1 MKRYSQLVRELPSRT
16 VVLAIEDFNP
26 PTANDELRF
35 KMVDKLVEANNAD
48 HFVFVKESDEGLPTD
63 RKIHFLNLM
72 FGEYNYRALTE
83 DVADLVSRLESTYK
97 KVIVVSNNV
106 KTPLKESTQ
115 VVQLDEHSA
124 NIKSLVNKGNYTE
137 FKKLMPAAFRDI
149 DCRLMMNE
157 MRKVQGLEPLKE
169 EVKFTIDTLRDKY
182 FKGEIYHVGDI
193 VESAGDNY
201 EIMDRG
207 TNYLVVVDG
216 SGNLH
221 KKWVKD
227 VSLVESC
234 WKGYKA
240 VGVKK
245 KNGKTVPN
253 CVPEEVEVN
262 EESGN
267 YSVTIHHVHPDGKKE
282 QFNYKV
288 GAAKSAKHAK
298 NIAMQKHGQKK
309 LPMRN
314 YGADS
319 SDVRSLDEECGCEMN
334 YKGYMTKNL
343 RHAPE
348 LAKTLQLTAMNAED
362 PVAMLQAIKTT
373 DSYLDIH
380 NERGDNPDINQLQTW
395 KHSHVKAKES
405 LMKFGVFDAHQD
417 QWIKSGTELDKMLA
431 PHGLNESTD
440 NYTIASDVLR
450 YSDFMKLLK
459 ISKGQVPPG
468 TLSRTTDKE
477 LATNIS
483 KEKPRDYP
491 HTKEGHT
498 LDSDDHIRR
507 MKVMYHKEE
516 KEKSITNVRPL
527 PPELA
532 PPADP
537 KGVQATRDRSFS
549 AFYEKNK
556 KLAKKEN
563 ADTTFADLMNYRIQ
577 KESEDK

>member
-72 FGEYNYRALTE
+72 FGEYNYRALNE

-193 VESAGDNY
+193 VESAGENY

-245 KNGKTVPN
+245 KKGKTVPN
-253 CVPEEVEVN
+253 CVPEQV
-262 EESGN
+262 
-267 YSVTIHHVHPDGKKE
+267 KE
-282 QFNYKV
+282 
-288 GAAKSAKHAK
+288 
-298 NIAMQKHGQKK
+298 
-309 LPMRN
+309 
-314 YGADS
+314 D
-319 SDVRSLDEECGCEMN
+319 CGCEMN
-334 YKGYMTKNL
+334 YKGYTTKNL
-343 RHAPE
+343 HHAPE
-348 LAKTLQLTAMNAED
+348 LAKTLQLTAVNATD
-362 PVAMLQAIKTT
+362 PVAMLHAIKTT
-373 DSYLDIH
+373 DSYLDLH

-405 LMKFGVFDAHQD
+405 LMKLGVFDAHQD

-498 LDSDDHIRR
+498 LDADDHIRR

-516 KEKSITNVRPL
+516 KEKNITNVRPL

-537 KGVQATRDRSFS
+537 KGVQATRDKSFS